1 MDESLKIDIA
11 WASRIL
17 AMHGHGDYT
26 LGHVSVRDGDL
37 VHMKRNGIG
46 LEEVAPADVLTI
58 DLDGNRVAG
67 EGRIHLEAALHTEVY
82 RARPDV
88 RSVVHAHPPYAT
100 AFGCTD
106 AELALLNHDAV
117 LFKDGLAFFD
127 DTAELIINREQGASV
142 ARALG
147 DKRVA
152 IMRGHGVLVTGQ
164 SLPWAIY
171 AALTLERV
179 IRIQA
184 IPSQAGGGCVGD
196 VRRVCY
202 PPAGNGRRSVSHAG
216 RTWLRRGSLRRR
228 DRAAGDHEG
237 AAGPFPAPDRHQND
251 PWSERNSHRGRRVGH
266 RRAGYPQIHRM
277 VAAGAR
283 ARAAAGR
290 ARSQRCECARAL
302 DRHAR
307 RQPLLRRAA
316 QRPGDPAHCLGRNRY
331 ARERRTHSLDATRRL
346 LHRPAGDRATPRRDP
361 DGNPHP
367 DSDARWLIV

>member
-58 DLDGNRVAG
+58 DLDGNLVAG

-117 LFKDGLAFFD
+117 LFKDGLAYFD
-127 DTAELIINREQGASV
+127 DTAELIVNREQGASV

-147 DKRVA
+147 EKRA
-152 IMRGHGVLVTGQ
+152 IVMRGHGITVTGQ
-164 SLPWAIY
+164 SIPWAVY

-179 IRIQA
+179 IRIQTIA
-184 IPSQAGGGCVGD
+184 SQLGELRPMTQEMAECVYPD
-196 VRRVCY
+196 KYREEFAETYWQYLVRQV
-202 PPAGNGRRSVSHAG
+202 
-216 RTWLRRGSLRRR
+216 
-228 DRAAGDHEG
+228 
-237 AAGPFPAPDRHQND
+237 Q
-251 PWSERNSHRGRRVGH
+251 
-266 RRAGYPQIHRM
+266 RAG
-277 VAAGAR
+277 
-283 ARAAAGR
+283 
-290 ARSQRCECARAL
+290 L
-302 DRHAR
+302 DD
-307 RQPLLRRAA
+307 
-316 QRPGDPAHCLGRNRY
+316 GMPAEQG
-331 ARERRTHSLDATRRL
+331 
-346 LHRPAGDRATPRRDP
+346 
-361 DGNPHP
+361 
-367 DSDARWLIV
+367 